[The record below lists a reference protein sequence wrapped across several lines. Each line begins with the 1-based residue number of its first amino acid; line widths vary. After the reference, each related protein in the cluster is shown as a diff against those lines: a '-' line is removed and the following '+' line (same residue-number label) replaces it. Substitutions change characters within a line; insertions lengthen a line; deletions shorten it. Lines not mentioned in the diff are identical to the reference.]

1 MSTTE
6 LIDNIKNGD
15 NVTANKTFDRV
26 KELREKTGLGL
37 MDCKKALEEANGD
50 LDLAIEELR
59 KSSGLK
65 ASKKSSRSAADGL
78 IGIKSFEGKSFMVE
92 INCETDFVARDDSFN
107 SFMQEVLEIVSS
119 NRDKSLE
126 ELLEEGIEEKREKLV
141 QKLGENIVVR
151 RIAAS
156 VDNADSSGVYLH
168 SNNKIGTIIS
178 LKEGTE
184 ELAKDIAMHA
194 AATDPMAISPSDI
207 SQDVID
213 KEREIYVAQSEESGK
228 PAEIVEKM
236 IEGKIRKFLS
246 EVSLTEQE
254 FVKDPTIK
262 INDLLKNNNASIVG
276 FTRFEVGE
284 GIEVEKVDF
293 ASEVMSQI
301 EG

>member
-1 MSTTE
+1 MT
-6 LIDNIKNGD
+6 NIS
-15 NVTANKTFDRV
+15 ASLV

-37 MDCKKALEEANGD
+37 MDCKKALEDTNGD
-50 LDLAIEELR
+50 LDLAVEELR
-59 KSSGLK
+59 KTSGIK

-78 IGIKSFEGKSFMVE
+78 IGIKSLQGKSFMVE

-126 ELLEEGIEEKREKLV
+126 ELVEEGIEEKREKLV

>member
-1 MSTTE
+1 MS
-6 LIDNIKNGD
+6 NIS
-15 NVTANKTFDRV
+15 ASQV

-78 IGIKSFEGKSFMVE
+78 IGIKSFEGRSFMVE

-107 SFMQEVLEIVSS
+107 GFMEEVLEIVSS
-119 NRDKSLE
+119 NADKDLQ
-126 ELLEEGIEEKREKLV
+126 ELLDEGIEEQREKLV

-151 RIAAS
+151 RIAS
-156 VDNADSSGVYLH
+156 SDNNADSSGVYLH
-168 SNNKIGTIIS
+168 SNNKIGTIVS
-178 LKEGTE
+178 LQGGSE
-184 ELAKDIAMHA
+184 EVAKDIAMHA

-207 SQDVID
+207 PAEVVE
-213 KEREIYVAQSEESGK
+213 KEREIYKAQSEESGK
-228 PAEIVEKM
+228 PEDIVEKM

-246 EVSLTEQE
+246 EVSLTEQD
-254 FVKDPTIK
+254 FVKDPNKT
-262 INDLLKNNNASIVG
+262 INDLLKDSNASIVS
-276 FTRFEVGE
+276 FTRFEVRE
-284 GIEVEKVDF
+284 GIEVEKIDF

>member
-1 MSTTE
+1 MS
-6 LIDNIKNGD
+6 NIS
-15 NVTANKTFDRV
+15 ASQV

-50 LDLAIEELR
+50 IDLAVEELR
-59 KSSGLK
+59 KTSGLK

-78 IGIKSFEGKSFMVE
+78 IGIKSSDGKSFMVE
-92 INCETDFVARDDSFN
+92 INCETDFVARDESFN
-107 SFMQEVLEIVSS
+107 LFMQEVLEIVST
-119 NRDKSLE
+119 NGDKSLE
-126 ELLEEGIEEKREKLV
+126 ELLKLGIEEKREKLV

-151 RIAAS
+151 RATAS
-156 VDNADSSGVYLH
+156 VDNADSSGIYLH

-178 LKEGTE
+178 LKGGTE
-184 ELAKDIAMHA
+184 EVAKDIAMHA

-207 SQDVID
+207 PEDVIE
-213 KEREIYVAQSEESGK
+213 KEREIYKAQSEESGK
-228 PAEIVEKM
+228 PADIVEKM
-236 IEGKIRKFLS
+236 IEGKVRKFLS
-246 EVSLTEQE
+246 EVSLTEQD
-254 FVKDPTIK
+254 FVKDPGLK
-262 INDLLKNNNASIVG
+262 INDILKDNDASIIG

>member
-1 MSTTE
+1 MT
-6 LIDNIKNGD
+6 NIS
-15 NVTANKTFDRV
+15 ASQV

-37 MDCKKALEEANGD
+37 MDCKKALEEASGD
-50 LDLAIEELR
+50 LDLAVEELR
-59 KSSGLK
+59 KTSGLK

-78 IGIKSFEGKSFMVE
+78 IGIKSLEGKSFMVE

-126 ELLEEGIEEKREKLV
+126 ELLEAGIEEKREKLV

-151 RIAAS
+151 RITAS
-156 VDNADSSGVYLH
+156 EDNADSSGFYLH

-178 LKEGTE
+178 LKGGTE
-184 ELAKDIAMHA
+184 EVAKDIAMHA

-207 SQDVID
+207 PQDVIE
-213 KEREIYVAQSEESGK
+213 KEREIYKAQSEESGK
-228 PAEIVEKM
+228 SEDIVEKM
-236 IEGKIRKFLS
+236 IEGKIGKFLS
-246 EVSLTEQE
+246 EVSLTEQD
-254 FVKDPTIK
+254 FVKDPSIK
-262 INDLLKNNNASIVG
+262 INDLLKNNDASIIG
-276 FTRFEVGE
+276 LERFEVGE

>member
-1 MSTTE
+1 MS
-6 LIDNIKNGD
+6 NIS
-15 NVTANKTFDRV
+15 ASQV

-50 LDLAIEELR
+50 IDLAVEELR
-59 KSSGLK
+59 KTSGLK

-78 IGIKSFEGKSFMVE
+78 IGIKTSEGKSFMVE

-107 SFMQEVLEIVSS
+107 LFMQEVLEIVST
-119 NRDKSLE
+119 NGDKSLE
-126 ELLEEGIEEKREKLV
+126 ELLKSGIEEKREKLV

-151 RIAAS
+151 RATAS
-156 VDNADSSGVYLH
+156 VDNADSSGIYLH

-178 LKEGTE
+178 LKGGTE
-184 ELAKDIAMHA
+184 EVAKDIAMHA

-207 SQDVID
+207 PEDVIE
-213 KEREIYVAQSEESGK
+213 KEREIYKAQSEESGK
-228 PAEIVEKM
+228 PADIVEKM
-236 IEGKIRKFLS
+236 IEGKVRKFLS
-246 EVSLTEQE
+246 EVSLTEQD
-254 FVKDPTIK
+254 FVKDPGLK
-262 INDLLKNNNASIVG
+262 INDILKDNDASIIG

>member
-1 MSTTE
+1 MS
-6 LIDNIKNGD
+6 NIS
-15 NVTANKTFDRV
+15 ASQV

-78 IGIKSFEGKSFMVE
+78 IGIQSFEGRSFMVE

-107 SFMQEVLEIVSS
+107 GFMEEVLEIVSS
-119 NRDKSLE
+119 NADKDLQ
-126 ELLEEGIEEKREKLV
+126 ELLDESIEEQREKLV

-151 RIAAS
+151 RIAS
-156 VDNADSSGVYLH
+156 SDNNADSSGVYLH
-168 SNNKIGTIIS
+168 SNNKIGTIVS
-178 LKEGTE
+178 LQGGSE
-184 ELAKDIAMHA
+184 EVAKDIAMHA

-207 SQDVID
+207 PADVIE
-213 KEREIYVAQSEESGK
+213 KEREIYKAQSEESGK
-228 PAEIVEKM
+228 PEDIVEKM

-246 EVSLTEQE
+246 EVSLTEQD
-254 FVKDPTIK
+254 FVKDSNKT
-262 INDLLKNNNASIVG
+262 INDLLKDSNASIVS

-284 GIEVEKVDF
+284 GIEVEKIDF

>member
-1 MSTTE
+1 MS
-6 LIDNIKNGD
+6 NIS
-15 NVTANKTFDRV
+15 ASQV

-107 SFMQEVLEIVSS
+107 GFMEEVLEIVSS
-119 NRDKSLE
+119 NADKDLQ
-126 ELLEEGIEEKREKLV
+126 ELLDEGIEEQREKLV

-151 RIAAS
+151 RIAS
-156 VDNADSSGVYLH
+156 SDNNADSSGVYLH
-168 SNNKIGTIIS
+168 SNNKIGTIVS
-178 LKEGTE
+178 LQGGSE
-184 ELAKDIAMHA
+184 EVAKDIAMHA

-207 SQDVID
+207 PAEVVE
-213 KEREIYVAQSEESGK
+213 KEREIYKAQSEESGK
-228 PAEIVEKM
+228 PEDIVEKM

-246 EVSLTEQE
+246 EVSLTEQD
-254 FVKDPTIK
+254 FVKDPNKT
-262 INDLLKNNNASIVG
+262 INDLLKDSNASIVS

-284 GIEVEKVDF
+284 GIEVEKIDF

>member
-1 MSTTE
+1 MS
-6 LIDNIKNGD
+6 NIS
-15 NVTANKTFDRV
+15 ASQV

-37 MDCKKALEEANGD
+37 MDCKKAHQEANRD

-78 IGIKSFEGKSFMVE
+78 IGIKSFEGRSFMVE

-107 SFMQEVLEIVSS
+107 GFMEEVLEIVSS
-119 NRDKSLE
+119 NADKDLQ
-126 ELLEEGIEEKREKLV
+126 ELLDESIEEQREKLV

-151 RIAAS
+151 RIAS
-156 VDNADSSGVYLH
+156 SDNNADSSGVYLH
-168 SNNKIGTIIS
+168 SNNKIGTIVS
-178 LKEGTE
+178 LQGGSE
-184 ELAKDIAMHA
+184 EVAKDIAMHA

-207 SQDVID
+207 PVEVVE
-213 KEREIYVAQSEESGK
+213 KEREIYKAQSEESGK
-228 PAEIVEKM
+228 PEDIVEKM

-246 EVSLTEQE
+246 EVSLTEQD
-254 FVKDPTIK
+254 FVKDPNKT
-262 INDLLKNNNASIVG
+262 INDLLKDSNASIVS

-284 GIEVEKVDF
+284 GIEVEKIDF

>member
-1 MSTTE
+1 MS
-6 LIDNIKNGD
+6 NIS
-15 NVTANKTFDRV
+15 ASQV

-78 IGIKSFEGKSFMVE
+78 IGIKSFEGRSFMVE

-107 SFMQEVLEIVSS
+107 AFMEEVLKIIST
-119 NRDKSLE
+119 NADKGLQ
-126 ELLEEGIEEKREKLV
+126 ELLDESIEEQREKLV

-151 RIAAS
+151 RIAS
-156 VDNADSSGVYLH
+156 SDNNADSSGVYLH
-168 SNNKIGTIIS
+168 SNKKIGTIIS
-178 LKEGTE
+178 LQGGSE
-184 ELAKDIAMHA
+184 EVAKDIAMHA

-207 SQDVID
+207 PEEVIE
-213 KEREIYVAQSEESGK
+213 KEREIYKAQSEESGK
-228 PAEIVEKM
+228 PEDIVEKM

-246 EVSLTEQE
+246 EVSLTEQD
-254 FVKDPTIK
+254 FVKDPNKT
-262 INDLLKNNNASIVG
+262 INDLLKDSNASIVS